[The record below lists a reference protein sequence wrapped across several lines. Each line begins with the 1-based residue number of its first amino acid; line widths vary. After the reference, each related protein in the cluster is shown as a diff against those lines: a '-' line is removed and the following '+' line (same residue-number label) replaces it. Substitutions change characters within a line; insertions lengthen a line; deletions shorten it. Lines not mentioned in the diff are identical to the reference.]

1 MVDTHR
7 RARPSAPETGV
18 TRRLFVDR
26 QIYVYTDGKVQTL
39 VLKARTQAQ
48 MAFSALAIGTVLF
61 LGGSFAV
68 GSTLAQL
75 NTRQT
80 DVTQVA
86 AKAAQPST
94 MVARAP
100 SAASQAGQAVQD
112 LVRTVERRDAALN
125 LLLKKL
131 DPAAAKTSSAAPLSA
146 EPSPVKRLDAARR
159 DQEQLIGRAS
169 TLIRGRLAR
178 LEQVFKVAHL
188 NPAAVEGPTSRAS
201 RAAKES
207 TMGEGGPFIDAKDPH
222 ALAHFLD
229 VDEPFAADIS
239 HVALDA
245 TALHSLSQA
254 LSKVPIGIPVAHL
267 DKTSSFGFR
276 TDPFTGRLA
285 FHPGQDFRG
294 AYRTPIHVTASG
306 VVAFTGQRT
315 GYGNTVEVDH
325 GHGLRTRYAHLAAI
339 MVRPGQ
345 TVTVGQQIGAMGS
358 TGRSTGVH
366 LHYEV
371 WQDGRLQDPTRFLK
385 AGQGVQQGG

>member
-7 RARPSAPETGV
+7 RAKPSAPDIGV
-18 TRRLFVDR
+18 MRRLFVDR

-48 MAFSALAIGTVLF
+48 IAVSALALVMVLF
-61 LGGSFAV
+61 AGGSYAV
-68 GSTLAQL
+68 GSTMAQL
-75 NTRQT
+75 NSRQT
-80 DVTQVA
+80 AATPAVA
-86 AKAAQPST
+86 TAPAAH
-94 MVARAP
+94 AP
-100 SAASQAGQAVQD
+100 SAAAQAGRAVQD
-112 LVRTVERRDAALN
+112 LVHTVERRDAALN

-131 DPAAAKTSSAAPLSA
+131 DPAAAKTSSSTPLSA
-146 EPSPVKRLDAARR
+146 EPSPAKRLDAARR
-159 DQEQLIGRAS
+159 EQEQLVGRAS

-178 LEQVFKVAHL
+178 IEQVFKVAHL
-188 NPAAVEGPTSRAS
+188 NPAAFEAPAS
-201 RAAKES
+201 KSARGSKAS
-207 TMGEGGPFIDAKDPH
+207 TAGEGGPFIDARDPH

-245 TALHSLSQA
+245 SALHSLSQA
-254 LSKVPIGIPVAHL
+254 LSRVPIGVPVAHL

-315 GYGNTVEVDH
+315 GYGNTIEVDH
-325 GHGLRTRYAHLAAI
+325 GHGLRTRYAHLSAI
-339 MVRPGQ
+339 LVRPGQ

-371 WQDGRLQDPTRFLK
+371 WQDGRLQDPARFLR